1 MAPDQRQRHE
11 AVADAV
17 VLGTGNPE
25 PGATS
30 SCLMGLAV
38 GWGRQMPNPAPSWN
52 RVTNAPASRGPP
64 EDKTTQCT
72 GGSACRGC
80 SVRVG
85 SPGSEELTE
94 RTPRRFWHT
103 ADAQQTAVLIARR
116 VVLLVKPQLKI
127 TVTLGPG
134 PPTRCLRVPDMPLR
148 LSGPGFPR
156 LWPGVLRGGEGD
168 MRRDR
173 PPRKVHDC
181 FVVRTAAAVSLA
193 SWLEIDWGFPPP
205 PHQGTVRSCRVVF
218 PSWKDTGHFI
228 QPCNPHR
235 HAQAGPWTLCGHGR
249 T

>member
-1 MAPDQRQRHE
+1 MAPDPWQRHE

-17 VLGTGNPE
+17 MLGTGNPE

-52 RVTNAPASRGPP
+52 RATNAPASRGPP

-85 SPGSEELTE
+85 SPGSEERTE

-116 VVLLVKPQLKI
+116 VVLLVKPQLKM

-134 PPTRCLRVPDMPLR
+134 PPTRCLRVPDMPLS
-148 LSGPGFPR
+148 LSGPGF
-156 LWPGVLRGGEGD
+156 LVCGLGCFEEGRGTCEG
-168 MRRDR
+168 
-173 PPRKVHDC
+173 
-181 FVVRTAAAVSLA
+181 
-193 SWLEIDWGFPPP
+193 
-205 PHQGTVRSCRVVF
+205 
-218 PSWKDTGHFI
+218 TGH
-228 QPCNPHR
+228 PER
-235 HAQAGPWTLCGHGR
+235 YTTVSW
-249 T
+249 